1 MPALLRSAF
10 VVALSLTCTWVLA
23 SGCSG
28 AETQD
33 VLSGASSASAS
44 SSGASSGSAGSS
56 GASSGTSGTSGSS
69 SGTSSG
75 GGTTCV
81 QEEEP
86 NDQERL
92 ANVLSPARCGTL
104 SRRDQK
110 DFLTFR
116 LKESTKTMS
125 INFTGRIRL
134 RVDVDGRDTTELTP
148 DNAGIVPFVMG
159 ADYVIEVTP
168 LTDSS
173 DDLNWR
179 VEVVE
184 S

>member
-1 MPALLRSAF
+1 
-10 VVALSLTCTWVLA
+10 
-23 SGCSG
+23 
-28 AETQD
+28 
-33 VLSGASSASAS
+33 
-44 SSGASSGSAGSS
+44 
-56 GASSGTSGTSGSS
+56 
-69 SGTSSG
+69 
-75 GGTTCV
+75 
-81 QEEEP
+81 
-86 NDQERL
+86 
-92 ANVLSPARCGTL
+92 
-104 SRRDQK
+104 
-110 DFLTFR
+110 
-116 LKESTKTMS
+116 MS